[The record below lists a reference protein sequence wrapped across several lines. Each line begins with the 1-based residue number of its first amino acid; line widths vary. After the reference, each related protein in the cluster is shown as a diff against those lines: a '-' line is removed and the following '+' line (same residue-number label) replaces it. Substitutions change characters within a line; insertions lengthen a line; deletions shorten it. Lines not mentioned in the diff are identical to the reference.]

1 MSGDLIQALL
11 LFGGSSA
18 LVVSSGYFLARYGD
32 AIAGLM
38 GWGRLWVGTIL
49 VAAATSLPELATN
62 ITAASRN
69 QPELVGGDIF
79 GSNMVNMLILAVV
92 ALVFGGARF
101 FRVIS
106 PEQRFIGLV
115 AMSLTGMAVLLSA
128 YHMGVSFVGVGLA
141 SILILSLYLAG
152 MRLVYVTRPRD
163 ADETGDAPPGA
174 VLSLRRAWVLFG
186 LASLGVLLAAPALVF
201 SVEEIAEI
209 TGLETS
215 FLGVVAVALVTSM
228 PEVSTT
234 FAAVRFGA
242 IDLAVGNLYGSCA
255 FNILILALADP
266 FYRQGV
272 LSESLEEAHIAAGLV
287 AVLLMGAGLLQI
299 FFKGSHR
306 FVPVVPTLVAM
317 ALVYFGGVYAVYT
330 LG

>member
-1 MSGDLIQALL
+1 MSGDLIVALL

-62 ITAASRN
+62 ITAASRD
-69 QPELVGGDIF
+69 QPDLIGGDIF
-79 GSNMVNMLILAVV
+79 GSNMVNMLILAVA

-106 PEQRFIGLV
+106 PEHRFIGLV
-115 AMSLTGMAVLLSA
+115 AISLTGMAVLFSA
-128 YHMGVSFVGVGLA
+128 YHMGVSFVGVGLV
-141 SILILSLYLAG
+141 SLLILSLYLGG
-152 MRLVYVTRPRD
+152 MRFVYVTRPQES
-163 ADETGDAPPGA
+163 DEAGDAPPGA
-174 VLSLRRAWVLFG
+174 VVSLRRAWVLFG

-228 PEVSTT
+228 PEVSAT

-266 FYRQGV
+266 FYRQGILV
-272 LSESLEEAHIAAGLV
+272 ESLDTAHIAAGLV
-287 AVLLMGAGLLQI
+287 AVSLIGLGLLQI
-299 FFKGSHR
+299 LLRGSHSI
-306 FVPVVPTLVAM
+306 VPAVPTLVLM
-317 ALVYFGGVYAVYT
+317 ALVYFGGIYAVYT